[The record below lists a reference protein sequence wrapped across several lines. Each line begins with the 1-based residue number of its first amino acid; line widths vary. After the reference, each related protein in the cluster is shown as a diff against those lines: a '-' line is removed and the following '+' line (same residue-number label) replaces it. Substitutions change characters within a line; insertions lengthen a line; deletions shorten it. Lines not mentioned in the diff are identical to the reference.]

1 MTKRQPGARSRGRR
15 QVLKSSAGAALAA
28 LFPWRSDAGVAQGQP
43 QKPMPGALP
52 PTEARGEPLVTQPL
66 SRYIAASA
74 TAELPEDVREL
85 GKRHILDTLAA
96 MVACRNLEAAVLA
109 RRYAAAQSGGGRFT
123 ILGTRER
130 ASLVDAVFASAVT
143 GHAAEI
149 NDFSPSSYTQPGPPV
164 LSTALLLGAA
174 RRSSGKA
181 LLNAVVTGYELT
193 CRMPKA
199 LGIRNLRDGIGL
211 ASHGVGPVFG
221 AAAAA
226 ASIMNM
232 REDRIP
238 DLLSYCAQ
246 QASGSWQWLLD
257 VEHLEKAFVFAGMPA
272 RNGLQA
278 ALLVET
284 GFTGVRDCLD
294 VPGGWMMSGMFTQPG
309 SDINR
314 TYLIEDLGRRFEM
327 PLVAYKRYPTGGPA
341 QASVEGMLQLAR
353 RLDRAQIDRVH
364 IAMPGRAFAFATA
377 AMPALNL
384 PYLCAIIILDGRLD
398 FPAAH
403 SMTQEAKR
411 SGGPGADAARRGRA
425 RSGAGARTA
434 GRVRAGDGHH
444 AQRRAARGVH
454 RRRRRISEPPDVP
467 RRCRGQGARLDG
479 TGVGRGAR
487 SSGGRADLGHRQ
499 GDRCWRTGDGHCHLS
514 DGVPRCFLDGV
525 LGLPAA
531 QTSSSGP
538 ASYLTMTC
546 QFLTPAVFAI
556 VVATGV
562 LPAAAQPADTAEC
575 GVGGGD
581 TVRVFRLLSLAACRR
596 GHRLPVDADAQRRR

>member
-1 MTKRQPGARSRGRR
+1 MTNAQRQKRASGRR
-15 QVLKSSAGAALAA
+15 EILKSGTGAALAA
-28 LFPWRSDAGVAQGQP
+28 LFPWRSDSGVPQGQA
-43 QKPMPGALP
+43 QRPMPGALP

-85 GKRHILDTLAA
+85 GKRHILDTLASI
-96 MVACRNLEAAVLA
+96 VACRDLQAAVLA
-109 RRYAAAQSGGGRFT
+109 RRYAAAQSGGGRST

-149 NDFSPSSYTQPGPPV
+149 NDFSPSAYTQPGPPV

-174 RRSSGKA
+174 RRSSGRA
-181 LLNAVVTGYELT
+181 VLNAVVTGYELT
-193 CRMPKA
+193 CRVPKA
-199 LGIRNLRDGIGL
+199 LGIKNLRDGIGL

-257 VEHLEKAFVFAGMPA
+257 IEHLEKAFVFAGMPA

-284 GFTGVRDCLD
+284 GFTGVRECLD
-294 VPGGWMMSGMFTQPG
+294 VPGGWMMSGMFTHPG
-309 SDINR
+309 SDIDR
-314 TYLIEDLGRRFEM
+314 KYLVEDLGRRFEM
-327 PLVAYKRYPTGGPA
+327 PLVGYKRYPTGGPA
-341 QASVEGMLQLAR
+341 QASVEGMIQLAR
-353 RLDRAQIDRVH
+353 RVDRGQIDRVH

-398 FPAAH
+398 FSAAH
-403 SMTQEAKR
+403 SMPRKESDPAVLALMPRVEVVHDQAQEREPRAESARVTVTMRNGERHEVFIDGVVGFPSHPMSHDDVEAKALDLM
-411 SGGPGADAARRGRA
+411 GPVLGAARA
-425 RSGAGARTA
+425 RQ
-434 GRVRAGDGHH
+434 V
-444 AQRRAARGVH
+444 AARIWAIEKV
-454 RRRRRISEPPDVP
+454 
-467 RRCRGQGARLDG
+467 
-479 TGVGRGAR
+479 T
-487 SSGGRADLGHRQ
+487 DLGELV
-499 GDRCWRTGDGHCHLS
+499 T
-514 DGVPRCFLDGV
+514 
-525 LGLPAA
+525 
-531 QTSSSGP
+531 
-538 ASYLTMTC
+538 
-546 QFLTPAVFAI
+546 AI
-556 VVATGV
+556 AT
-562 LPAAAQPADTAEC
+562 
-575 GVGGGD
+575 
-581 TVRVFRLLSLAACRR
+581 
-596 GHRLPVDADAQRRR
+596 